1 MTIFRRLLPGTV
13 LLTVLLVCLHLPA
26 TRAFALEIPPLKGRV
41 NDYAAMLAPATVDQL
56 ERSLA
61 AFEQEQSTQ
70 IVVLTVA
77 SLEGDSLEDF
87 SLRVAETWK
96 IGRQG
101 LDNGALLLV
110 ARDDR
115 KIRIEVGYGLEGR
128 LTDLTAGR
136 IIRDV
141 ITPQFRNG
149 SFDQGV
155 INGVSV
161 MMAAVKGE
169 FSAEQIAAHRGNGQV
184 DFGSLVGPFLIGLFF
199 ISRIV
204 GRNRMV
210 TASLGGIAAPVL
222 GFLAFGGRWL
232 MLLAL
237 IPLGFV
243 AGFLIA
249 AIAGSAASTR
259 SGRGTWSGGGFGGA
273 SGGFGGGGGFSGGG
287 GGFGGGGA
295 SGGW

>member
-1 MTIFRRLLPGTV
+1 MTAFRLPLPGKI

-26 TRAFALEIPPLKGRV
+26 TRALALEIPPLKGRV

-56 ERSLA
+56 ERSLT

-169 FSAEQIAAHRGNGQV
+169 FSAEQIAAQRGDGQV

-199 ISRIV
+199 ISRLV
-204 GRNRMV
+204 GRNKMV
-210 TASLGGIAAPVL
+210 TASLGGIAAPTL

-232 MLLAL
+232 TLLAL
-237 IPLGFV
+237 VPIGFV

-249 AIAGSAASTR
+249 AIAGATTSTR

>member
-1 MTIFRRLLPGTV
+1 MTAFHRLLPGSL
-13 LLTVLLVCLHLPA
+13 LLTVLLVCLHLQALPGL
-26 TRAFALEIPPLKGRV
+26 ALEVPPLKGRV

-56 ERSLA
+56 DRSLA

-77 SLEGDSLEDF
+77 SLAGDSLEDF
-87 SLRVAETWK
+87 SLRVAESWK
-96 IGRQG
+96 IGRKG
-101 LDNGALLLV
+101 LDNGALLLI

-128 LTDLTAGR
+128 LTDLAAGR

-155 INGVSV
+155 INGVTV

-169 FSAEQIAAHRGNGQV
+169 FSAEQIAAHRGDNQV
-184 DFGSLVGPFLIGLFF
+184 DFESLLVPFLVGLFF

-222 GFLAFGGRWL
+222 GFLAFGARWL
-232 MLLAL
+232 MLAAL
-237 IPLGFV
+237 IPIGFV
-243 AGFLIA
+243 AGLLIA
-249 AIAGSAASTR
+249 AVAGSAASSRT
-259 SGRGTWSGGGFGGA
+259 GRGTWSGGGFGGS
-273 SGGFGGGGGFSGGG
+273 SGGFGGGGFSGGG

>member
-1 MTIFRRLLPGTV
+1 MTAFRRLLPGSL
-13 LLTVLLVCLHLPA
+13 LLTVLLVCLHLQALPGL
-26 TRAFALEIPPLKGRV
+26 ALEVPPLEGRV

-77 SLEGDSLEDF
+77 SLSGDSLEDF
-87 SLRVAETWK
+87 SLRVAESWK
-96 IGRQG
+96 IGRKG
-101 LDNGALLLV
+101 LDNGALLLI

-128 LTDLTAGR
+128 LTDLAAGR

-155 INGVSV
+155 INGVTV

-169 FSAEQIAAHRGNGQV
+169 FSAEQIAAHRGDDQV
-184 DFGSLVGPFLIGLFF
+184 DFESLLVPFLVGLFF

-210 TASLGGIAAPVL
+210 TASLGGIAAPAL
-222 GFLAFGGRWL
+222 GFLAFGARWP
-232 MLLAL
+232 MLASL
-237 IPLGFV
+237 IPIGFV
-243 AGFLIA
+243 AGLLIA
-249 AIAGSAASTR
+249 AVAGSAASGRT
-259 SGRGTWSGGGFGGA
+259 GRGTWSGGGFGGS
-273 SGGFGGGGGFSGGG
+273 SGGFGGGFSGGG